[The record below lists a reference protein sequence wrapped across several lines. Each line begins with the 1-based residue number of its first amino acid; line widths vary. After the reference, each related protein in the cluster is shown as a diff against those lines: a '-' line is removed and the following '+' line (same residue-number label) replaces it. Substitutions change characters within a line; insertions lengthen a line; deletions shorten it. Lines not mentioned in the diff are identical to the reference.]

1 MLLRAMPKKTTTT
14 VNQNHNGQ
22 YQVTIPK
29 AMGDALELA
38 GEEVEWDIISSTKLA
53 LDKDTDE

>member
-1 MLLRAMPKKTTTT
+1 MPKKTTTT
-14 VNQNHNGQ
+14 VSQNSNGQ

-38 GEEVEWDIISSTKLA
+38 GEDVKWGIESSSKLS
-53 LDKDTDE
+53 LEKVDE

>member
-1 MLLRAMPKKTTTT
+1 MPKRTTTT
-14 VNQNHNGQ
+14 VSQNSNGQ

-38 GEEVEWDIISSTKLA
+38 NEEVEWDIISSSKLA
-53 LDKDTDE
+53 LEKVDE

>member
-1 MLLRAMPKKTTTT
+1 MPKRTTTR
-14 VNQNHNGQ
+14 VSQNENGQ

-29 AMGDALELA
+29 PMGDALDLA
-38 GEEVEWDIISSTKLA
+38 GEEVEWDIVSSTKLA

>member
-1 MLLRAMPKKTTTT
+1 MPKRTTTK
-14 VNQNHNGQ
+14 VSQNSNGQ

-38 GEEVEWDIISSTKLA
+38 GHDVEWGIESSTKLS
-53 LDKDTDE
+53 LEKTDE